1 MTEEIKKLHP
11 SNNDKVIAGVAGGL
25 GEYFGI
31 DPVLFR
37 IMFIFLI
44 LWGGAGI
51 LFYLILMSIIPKQGG
66 QSAKATI
73 KEATNE
79 LKDKAQEMASQIKGE
94 VQEIQQQSW
103 WTSRRHILGVVIILA
118 GLIFLL
124 NQLFPMR
131 FLKFNFIWPV
141 VVMLIGFFNF
151 KEKINIWNH
160 NTIQF

>member
-1 MTEEIKKLHP
+1 MDNQIKKLHR
-11 SNNDKVIAGVAGGL
+11 SKSDRVIAGVAGGL

-37 IMFIFLI
+37 ILFVFLI

-51 LFYLILMSIIPKQGG
+51 LFYLILMFIIPKEDG
-66 QSAKATI
+66 QSAKETI
-73 KEATNE
+73 KEAAGE
-79 LKDKAQEMASQIKGE
+79 LKDKAQEMAGQIK
-94 VQEIQQQSW
+94 QEAQDIQQQSW
-103 WTSRRHILGVVIILA
+103 WTSRRHVLGVVIMLA

-141 VVMLIGFFNF
+141 VVMLIGFFVIL
-151 KEKINIWNH
+151 KR
-160 NTIQF
+160 Q

>member
-1 MTEEIKKLHP
+1 MNNNEIKKLHR
-11 SNNDKVIAGVAGGL
+11 SKNDRVIDGVAGGL

-37 IMFIFLI
+37 ILFIFLI

-51 LFYLILMSIIPKQGG
+51 LFYLILIFIIPREDG
-66 QSAKATI
+66 QSATETI
-73 KEATNE
+73 KEVADE
-79 LKDKAQEMASQIKGE
+79 FKGKAQDISK
-94 VQEIQQQSW
+94 QSW
-103 WTSRRHILGVVIILA
+103 WTSRGHVFGVVIMIA

-141 VVMLIGFFNF
+141 VVMLIGFFVIL
-151 KEKINIWNH
+151 KK
-160 NTIQF
+160 

>member
-1 MTEEIKKLHP
+1 MDNQTKKLHR
-11 SNNDKVIAGVAGGL
+11 SKTEKVIAGVAGGL

-37 IMFIFLI
+37 ILFVFLI

-51 LFYLILMSIIPKQGG
+51 LFYLILMFIIPGEGG
-66 QSAKATI
+66 QSAKETI
-73 KEATNE
+73 KEAAGE
-79 LKDKAQEMASQIKGE
+79 LRYKAQEVAGTIK
-94 VQEIQQQSW
+94 QEAQDIQQQSW
-103 WTSRRHILGVVIILA
+103 WTSRKHVLGVVIMLA

-141 VVMLIGFFNF
+141 VVMLVGFFVLL
-151 KEKINIWNH
+151 KK
-160 NTIQF
+160 Q

>member
-1 MTEEIKKLHP
+1 MNNNEIKKLHR
-11 SNNDKVIAGVAGGL
+11 SKNDRVIAGVAGGL

-37 IMFIFLI
+37 ILFIFLI

-51 LFYLILMSIIPKQGG
+51 LFYLILIFIIPREDG
-66 QSAKATI
+66 QSATETI
-73 KEATNE
+73 KEVADE
-79 LKDKAQEMASQIKGE
+79 FKGKAQDISK
-94 VQEIQQQSW
+94 QSW
-103 WTSRRHILGVVIILA
+103 WTSRGHVFGVVIMIA

-141 VVMLIGFFNF
+141 VVMLIGFFVIL
-151 KEKINIWNH
+151 KK
-160 NTIQF
+160 